1 MSAHHDLDL
10 ASIQARLA
18 GTSGPA
24 YWRSLEELANTEVF
38 QEYLHREFPEQ
49 ASEFTDPVGRR
60 QFLRLM
66 GASLALAGV
75 SACTKQPAEVIVPYV
90 RAPEEMVPGRPLFF
104 ATAVTLGGYAT
115 GVLVE
120 SHEGRPTKIEGNAG
134 HPASLGATDLFAQAQ
149 ILALYDPDR
158 SQTLKQQ
165 GDIRTWS
172 AFLGALRGVVEARRG
187 AQGAGLRVLTG
198 TVTSPTLARQMGEF
212 LAAFPAAKWHQFEAA
227 GRDHVRSGAQAA
239 FGTIVDTRYAFDKA
253 RVVVSL
259 DADFLGAMPG
269 SVRYIRDF
277 ATGRRVRGEAGAMSR
292 LYAVESAAGNTG
304 AKADHRVA
312 LRPTGVEA
320 FARAL
325 ASAVGVPGAPAAPAP
340 AAAQKLLEA
349 AAHDLLASRGASIV
363 VPGDEQPP
371 AVHAICHA
379 INGFLGNTG
388 MTVLHTDPVAS
399 TPMSQVESLRELV
412 DDINGGRV
420 DALLILGGNPVY
432 DAPGDLRFGDALK
445 KVAFTARLGLYE
457 DETSALCQWHVP
469 EAHSLEAWSDA
480 RAWDGTATIIQPLI
494 APLYGGKSAHEV
506 LVGLSQTPG
515 RAAYDVVRD
524 TWARAAAAAG
534 ALDTESFWRTAVHDG
549 VVAGTAFPPKAVT
562 AGNVFASLA
571 PPAPAASG
579 LELVL
584 RADPTVHDGCF
595 ANLGWLQELPK
606 PFTKLT
612 WDNTVQLS
620 PATASRLGI
629 RNEDVVEVAAAG
641 RTVKGPAW
649 IVPGQADDTVAV
661 HLGYGRTRAGRVGN
675 GAGFDAYPLRASA
688 AMWAAPGVTVTATG
702 GRARLASTQL
712 HHDMDGRAI
721 IRAGTLEQY
730 RAHPHFVH
738 EMEHEPP
745 RTLTLYPDHK
755 YEGYAWGMA
764 IDLNTCVGCNACVV
778 ACQSENNVP
787 VVGKDQVA
795 KGREMQWIRVDTY
808 YKGPAEAPEAYHQPV
823 TCQHCENAP
832 CEVVCPVAAT
842 VHSDE
847 GLNDMV
853 YNRCVGTR
861 YCSNNCPYKVRRF
874 NFLLYQDWDT
884 PSLKLARNPDVTV
897 RSRGVMEKC
906 TYCVQRIT
914 RAKIASEKEDR
925 LVADGEIVTACQ
937 QVCPAEAI
945 VFGNINDPASHV
957 SKLRAEALNYSLL
970 GELNTRPRTTYLAAL
985 KNTSPTLVGSTTAD
999 EHADSGSEDR
1009 SQKTEAGR

>member
-1 MSAHHDLDL
+1 MNDHHHHDL
-10 ASIQARLA
+10 ASIRESLA
-18 GTSGPA
+18 GASGPE
-24 YWRSLEELANTEVF
+24 YWRSLEELANTEAF
-38 QEYLHREFPEQ
+38 QEYLHREFPEA

-90 RAPEEMVPGRPLFF
+90 RAPEEIVPGRPLFF
-104 ATAVTLGGYAT
+104 ATAVSLGGYAT

-120 SHEGRPTKIEGNAG
+120 SHEGRPTKIEGNPE

-172 AFLGALRGVVEARRG
+172 AFLGALRTVVEARRG
-187 AQGAGLRVLTG
+187 AQGAGLRILTG
-198 TVTSPTLARQMGEF
+198 TVTSPTLVRQLSEF
-212 LAAFPAAKWHQFEAA
+212 LAAFPAAKWHQYEAA
-227 GRDHVRSGAQAA
+227 GRDHVRVGAQAA
-239 FGTIVDTRYAFDKA
+239 FGAVVDTRYAFDKA
-253 RVVVSL
+253 RVVVAL
-259 DADFLGAMPG
+259 DADFMGTMPG

-277 ATGRRVRGEAGAMSR
+277 AASRRVRGKDGDMSR
-292 LYAVESAAGNTG
+292 LYAVESAASNTG
-304 AKADHRVA
+304 AKADHRAAV
-312 LRPTGVEA
+312 RPAEVEA
-320 FARAL
+320 CARAL
-325 ASAVGVPGAPAAPAP
+325 ASALGVPGAVPAALP
-340 AAAQKLLEA
+340 AAAQKIVEA
-349 AAHDLLASRGASIV
+349 AARDLAASQGASIV

-388 MTVLHTDPVAS
+388 ITVLHTDPVAS
-399 TPMSQVESLRELV
+399 SPVSQVESLRELV
-412 DDINGGRV
+412 GDINGGTV

-432 DAPGDLRFGDALK
+432 DAPGDLRFGEALK
-445 KVAFTARLGLYE
+445 QVAFTARLGLYE
-457 DETSALCQWHVP
+457 DETSAACQWHIP
-469 EAHSLEAWSDA
+469 EAHPLEAWSDV
-480 RAWDGTATIIQPLI
+480 RAWDGTASIVQPLI

-515 RAAYDVVRD
+515 RPAYDVVRD
-524 TWARAAAAAG
+524 TWKAAAAAAG
-534 ALDTESFWRTAVHDG
+534 ALDAEQFWRASVHDG
-549 VVAGTAFPPKAVT
+549 VVKGSAFPPKAVT
-562 AGNVFASLA
+562 AGSVFASLA
-571 PPAPAASG
+571 PLAPAAPG
-579 LELVL
+579 LDLVL
-584 RADPTVHDGCF
+584 RPDPTVHDGRF

-620 PATASRLGI
+620 PATATRLGLH
-629 RNEDVVEVAAAG
+629 NEDVVELSAG
-641 RTVKGPAW
+641 GQSVRGPAW
-649 IVPGQADDTVAV
+649 IVPGQADDTVVV
-661 HLGYGRTRAGRVGN
+661 HLGCGRTRAGRVGTN
-675 GAGFDAYPLRASA
+675 VGFDAYPLRTSA
-688 AMWAAPGVTVTATG
+688 ALWSAPGATVTASG

-730 RAHPHFVH
+730 RTHPHFVH

-745 RTLTLYPDHK
+745 KTLTLYPEHK

-764 IDLNTCVGCNACVV
+764 IDLNACVGCNACVV
-778 ACQSENNVP
+778 ACQSENNIP
-787 VVGKDQVA
+787 VVGREQVA
-795 KGREMQWIRVDTY
+795 KGREMHWLRVDTY
-808 YKGPAEAPEAYHQPV
+808 YKGPAGSPEAYHQPV
-823 TCQHCENAP
+823 MCQHCESAP

-874 NFLLYQDWDT
+874 NFLLYQDWET
-884 PSLKLARNPDVTV
+884 PSLKMARNPDVTV

-925 LVADGEIVTACQ
+925 LVRDGEIVTACQ

-945 VFGNINDPASHV
+945 VFGNINDPESRVA
-957 SKLRAEALNYSLL
+957 KLRTEALNYSLL

-985 KNTSPTLVGSTTAD
+985 KNVNPALGGDA
-999 EHADSGSEDR
+999 
-1009 SQKTEAGR
+1009 AGDAHGEK

>member
-1 MSAHHDLDL
+1 MSGHRDLDL
-10 ASIQARLA
+10 ASIRASLA
-18 GTSGPA
+18 GASGPE
-24 YWRSLEELANTEVF
+24 YWRSLEELANTDAF

-75 SACTKQPAEVIVPYV
+75 TACTRQPTEVVVPYV
-90 RAPEEMVPGRPLFF
+90 RAPEEIIPGKPLFF

-120 SHEGRPTKIEGNAG
+120 SHEGRPTKIEGNPG

-172 AFLGALRGVVEARRG
+172 AFLGALRGVVEAKRG
-187 AQGAGLRVLTG
+187 TQGAGLRLLT
-198 TVTSPTLARQMGEF
+198 TTSTSPTLARQMAEF

-227 GRDHVRSGAQAA
+227 GRDNVRAGAQLAYGA
-239 FGTIVDTRYAFDKA
+239 VVDTRYAFDKA
-253 RVVVSL
+253 RAVVSL
-259 DADFLGAMPG
+259 DADFLGTMPG

-277 ATGRRVRGEAGAMSR
+277 AAARRVRGETKEMSR

-312 LRPTGVEA
+312 VRPSEIELA
-320 FARAL
+320 ARSL
-325 ASAVGVPGAPAAPAP
+325 ASALGVPGAPRAVAPAS
-340 AAAQKLLEA
+340 AQKMLEA
-349 AAHDLLASRGASIV
+349 AARDLLANRGASIV
-363 VPGDEQPP
+363 LAGDEQP
-371 AVHAICHA
+371 ASVHAICHA
-379 INGFLGNTG
+379 INGALGNIG
-388 MTVLHTDPVAS
+388 VTVLHTDTVAAAPV
-399 TPMSQVESLRELV
+399 SQLQSLGELV
-412 DDINGGRV
+412 SDINGGRV
-420 DALLILGGNPVY
+420 DALLVLGGNPAY
-432 DAPGDLRFGDALK
+432 DAPADLRFGDALE

-457 DETSALCQWHVP
+457 DETSARCLWHVP
-469 EAHSLEAWSDA
+469 EAHALEAWSDA

-494 APLYGGKSAHEV
+494 APLYGGKSAHDM
-506 LVGLSQTPG
+506 LIGLSQTPG
-515 RAAYDVVRD
+515 RTAYDVVRE
-524 TWARAAAAAG
+524 TWAPAAAAAG
-534 ALDTESFWRTAVHDG
+534 ALDAESFWRTSVHDG
-549 VVAGTAFPPKAVT
+549 VVADSAFPPKTVA
-562 AGNVFASLA
+562 AGDVFAAIGA
-571 PPAPAASG
+571 PGPAASG
-579 LELVL
+579 LELVV
-584 RADPTVHDGCF
+584 RADPTVHDGSF

-620 PATASRLGI
+620 PATASRLGV
-629 RNEDVVEVAAAG
+629 RNEDVVEVAAGG
-641 RTVKGPAW
+641 RTLEGPAW

-661 HLGYGRTRAGRVGN
+661 HLGSGRRRAGRVGN
-675 GAGFDAYPLRASA
+675 GVGFDAYALRTSA
-688 AMWAAPGVTVTATG
+688 AMWAATGVSVKATG
-702 GRARLASTQL
+702 ARARLASTQL

-730 RAHPHFVH
+730 RTHPHFVH
-738 EMEHEPP
+738 EMAHEPP
-745 RTLTLYPDHK
+745 KTLTMYPPHP

-764 IDLNTCVGCNACVV
+764 IDLNACVGCNACVV
-778 ACQSENNVP
+778 ACQSENNIP
-787 VVGKDQVA
+787 VVGRDQVA
-795 KGREMQWIRVDTY
+795 KGREMHWLRVDTY

-823 TCQHCENAP
+823 MCQQCEKAP

-874 NFLLYQDWDT
+874 NFLLYQDWNT
-884 PSLKLARNPDVTV
+884 PSLKLGRNPDVTV

-914 RAKIASEKEDR
+914 RAKITSEKEGR

-945 VFGNINDPASHV
+945 VFGDINDPASRV

-985 KNTSPTLVGSTTAD
+985 KNVNPALGPSLD
-999 EHADSGSEDR
+999 EHDEGD
-1009 SQKTEAGR
+1009 

>member
-1 MSAHHDLDL
+1 MNDHHHHDL
-10 ASIQARLA
+10 AAIRESLA
-18 GTSGPA
+18 GASGPE
-24 YWRSLEELANTEVF
+24 YWRSLEELAKTETF
-38 QEYLHREFPEQ
+38 QEYLHREFPEA

-90 RAPEEMVPGRPLFF
+90 RAPEEIVPGKPLLF
-104 ATAVTLGGYAT
+104 ATAVSLGGYAT

-120 SHEGRPTKIEGNAG
+120 SHEGRPTKIEGNPE

-172 AFLGALRGVVEARRG
+172 AFLGALRAVVEATRG
-187 AQGAGLRVLTG
+187 AQGAGLRILTG
-198 TVTSPTLARQMGEF
+198 TVTSPTLVRQMAEF
-212 LAAFPAAKWHQFEAA
+212 LAAFPAAQWHQYEAA
-227 GRDHVRSGAQAA
+227 GRDQVRAGAQAA
-239 FGTIVDTRYAFDKA
+239 FGSVVDTRYAFDKA

-259 DADFLGAMPG
+259 DADFMGTMPG

-277 ATGRRVRGEAGAMSR
+277 AGARRVRGKDGVMSR
-292 LYAVESAAGNTG
+292 LYAVESAASNTG
-304 AKADHRVA
+304 AKADHRAAV
-312 LRPTGVEA
+312 RPSEIEA
-320 FARAL
+320 CARAL
-325 ASAVGVPGAPAAPAP
+325 AAALGVPGAAAAALP
-340 AAAQKLLEA
+340 AAAQKLIDA
-349 AAHDLLASRGASIV
+349 AARDLAANRGASIV

-379 INGFLGNTG
+379 INGCLANTG
-388 MTVLHTDPVAS
+388 VTVLHTDPVAS
-399 TPMSQVESLRELV
+399 TPASQVESLRELV
-412 DDINGGRV
+412 GDIDGGTV
-420 DALLILGGNPVY
+420 NALLILGGNPVY
-432 DAPGDLRFGDALK
+432 DAPGDLGFGDALK

-457 DETSALCQWHVP
+457 DETSAACQWHIP
-469 EAHSLEAWSDA
+469 EAHALEAWSDA
-480 RAWDGTATIIQPLI
+480 RAWDGTASIVQPLI

-515 RAAYDVVRD
+515 RPAYDVVRD
-524 TWARAAAAAG
+524 TWRQAAAAAG
-534 ALDTESFWRTAVHDG
+534 ALDAEQFWRTSVHDG
-549 VVAGTAFPPKAVT
+549 VVKGTAFPLKAVT
-562 AGNVFASLA
+562 AGNVFASL
-571 PPAPAASG
+571 PPQPAASG
-579 LELVL
+579 LDLVL
-584 RADPTVHDGCF
+584 RPDPTVHDGGF

-620 PATASRLGI
+620 PGTAGRLGVG
-629 RNEDVVEVAAAG
+629 NEDVVELAAG
-641 RTVKGPAW
+641 GRSVKGPAW
-649 IVPGQADDTVAV
+649 VVPGLADDTVVV
-661 HLGYGRTRAGRVGN
+661 HLGYGRTRAGRVGTN
-675 GAGFDAYPLRASA
+675 VGFDAYPLRTSA
-688 AMWAAPGVTVTATG
+688 AMWSAPGASVTRAG

-730 RAHPHFVH
+730 RNHPHFVH

-745 RTLTLYPDHK
+745 KTLTLYPEHK

-764 IDLNTCVGCNACVV
+764 IDLNACVGCNACVV
-778 ACQSENNVP
+778 ACQSENNIP
-787 VVGKDQVA
+787 VVGREQVA
-795 KGREMQWIRVDTY
+795 KGREMHWLRVDTY

-823 TCQHCENAP
+823 MCQHCENAP

-874 NFLLYQDWDT
+874 NFLLYQDWET
-884 PSLKLARNPDVTV
+884 PSLKMARNPDVTV

-925 LVADGEIVTACQ
+925 LVRDGEIVTACQ

-945 VFGNINDPASHV
+945 VFGNINDPEGRVA
-957 SKLRAEALNYSLL
+957 KLRTEALNYSLL

-985 KNTSPTLVGSTTAD
+985 KNVNPALGGTGGQHG
-999 EHADSGSEDR
+999 EGE
-1009 SQKTEAGR
+1009 

>member
-1 MSAHHDLDL
+1 MNDHHDLDL
-10 ASIQARLA
+10 ASIRASLA
-18 GTSGPA
+18 GTSGPE
-24 YWRSLEELANTEVF
+24 YWRSLEELAHTGAF

-90 RAPEEMVPGRPLFF
+90 RAPEDLLPGKPRFY

-120 SHEGRPTKIEGNAG
+120 SHEGRPTKIEGNPE

-158 SQTLKQQ
+158 SQTIKQQ

-172 AFLGALRGVVEARRG
+172 AFLGALRGLIEAKRSS
-187 AQGAGLRVLTG
+187 QGGGLRILTE
-198 TVTSPTLARQMGEF
+198 TVTSPTLARQMAEL
-212 LAAFPAAKWHQFEAA
+212 LAAFPGARWHQYEAA
-227 GRDHVRSGAQAA
+227 GRDNVRDGARLA
-239 FGTIVDTRYAFDKA
+239 FGAVVDTRYAFDKA

-259 DADFLGAMPG
+259 DADFLGTMPG

-277 ATGRRVRGEAGAMSR
+277 SATRRVRGEAVEMSR
-292 LYAVESAAGNTG
+292 LYAVESAAGSTA

-312 LRPTGVEA
+312 LRPAGVEA

-325 ASAVGVPGAPAAPAP
+325 AAAVGVAGAPAAAVP
-340 AAAQKLLEA
+340 AAAQKMLDA
-349 AAHDLLASRGASIV
+349 AVQDLLAGRGASIV

-379 INGFLGNTG
+379 INGALGNTG
-388 MTVLHTDPVAS
+388 VTVLHTDPVAAA
-399 TPMSQVESLRELV
+399 PASQLQSLRELV
-412 DDINGGRV
+412 DDINGGKV
-420 DALLILGGNPVY
+420 DALLIVGGNPAY
-432 DAPGDLRFGDALK
+432 DAPSDFRFGDAVR
-445 KVAFTARLGLYE
+445 KVAFTAHLGLYE
-457 DETSALCQWHVP
+457 DETSAVCQWHIP

-480 RAWDGTATIIQPLI
+480 RAWDGTASIVQPLI
-494 APLYGGKSAHEV
+494 APLYGGKSAHDV
-506 LVGLSQTPG
+506 LIGLSQTPG
-515 RAAYDVVRD
+515 RAAYDVVRE
-524 TWARAAAAAG
+524 TWKEAASRAGTVDA
-534 ALDTESFWRTAVHDG
+534 EQFWRTAVHDG
-549 VVAGTAFPPKAVT
+549 VVAGTTFPPRAVT
-562 AGNVFASLA
+562 AGNVFAAIGAS
-571 PPAPAASG
+571 APAESG
-579 LELVL
+579 LDLVL
-584 RADPTVHDGCF
+584 RADPTVHDGRF

-629 RNEDVVEVAAAG
+629 RNEDVVEVG
-641 RTVKGPAW
+641 VGGKTVKGPAW
-649 IVPGQADDTVAV
+649 IVPGQADDTVTV
-661 HLGYGRTRAGRVGN
+661 HVGYGRTRAGRVGSSV
-675 GAGFDAYPLRASA
+675 GFDAYALRTSA
-688 AMWAAPGVTVTATG
+688 AMWAAPGVTVKATG
-702 GRARLASTQL
+702 GRAKLASTQL

-730 RAHPHFVH
+730 RRQPRFVH

-745 RTLTLYPDHK
+745 KTLTLYPDHK

-764 IDLNTCVGCNACVV
+764 IDLNACVGCNACVV
-778 ACQSENNVP
+778 ACQSENNIP
-787 VVGKDQVA
+787 VVGKEQVA
-795 KGREMQWIRVDTY
+795 KGREMHWLRVDTY

-823 TCQHCENAP
+823 MCQHCENAP

-874 NFLLYQDWDT
+874 NFLLYQDWET
-884 PSLKLARNPDVTV
+884 PSLKMARNPDVTV

-914 RAKIASEKEDR
+914 RAKITSEKEDR

-945 VFGNINDPASHV
+945 VFGNINDPASRV
-957 SKLRAEALNYSLL
+957 STLRAEALNYSLL

-985 KNTSPTLVGSTTAD
+985 KNVNPALAGGTAPD
-999 EHADSGSEDR
+999 EHGE
-1009 SQKTEAGR
+1009 

>member
-1 MSAHHDLDL
+1 MGIEPESRMSDHHDLDF
-10 ASIQARLA
+10 ASIRESLSGA
-18 GTSGPA
+18 SGPE
-24 YWRSLEELANTEVF
+24 YWRSLEELANTDAF

-90 RAPEEMVPGRPLFF
+90 RAPEDLLPGKPLFY
-104 ATAVTLGGYAT
+104 ATAVTLGGYAA

-120 SHEGRPTKIEGNAG
+120 SHEGRPTKIEGNPE
-134 HPASLGATDLFAQAQ
+134 HPASLGATDLFAQAE

-158 SQTLKQQ
+158 SQTIRQQ

-172 AFLGALRGVVEARRG
+172 AFLGALRGVIEAKRSS
-187 AQGAGLRVLTG
+187 QGAGLRILTG
-198 TVTSPTLARQMGEF
+198 TVTSPTLVRQMAEF
-212 LAAFPAAKWHQFEAA
+212 LAAFPSATWHQYEPAS
-227 GRDHVRSGAQAA
+227 RDNVRGGAQLA
-239 FGTIVDTRYAFDKA
+239 FGAVVDTRYAFDKA

-277 ATGRRVRGEAGAMSR
+277 AATRRVRGESGEMSR
-292 LYAVESAAGNTG
+292 VYAVESAAGNTG

-312 LRPTGVEA
+312 LRPAGVEA

-325 ASAVGVPGAPAAPAP
+325 AAAVGVPGAAAGTVP
-340 AAAQKLLEA
+340 AAAQTVLDA
-349 AAHDLLASRGASIV
+349 AARDLLSSKAASIV
-363 VPGDEQPP
+363 VPGDEQP
-371 AVHAICHA
+371 ASVHAICHA

-388 MTVLHTDPVAS
+388 VTVLHTDPVAS
-399 TPMSQVESLRELV
+399 APASQLQSLRELV
-412 DDINGGRV
+412 EAINGGSV

-432 DAPGDLRFGDALK
+432 DAPSDLRFREALE

-457 DETSALCQWHVP
+457 DETSAVCQWHVP

-480 RAWDGTATIIQPLI
+480 RAWDGTASIIQPLI
-494 APLYGGKSAHEV
+494 APLYAGKSVHDV

-515 RAAYDVVRD
+515 RSAYDVVRD
-524 TWARAAAAAG
+524 TWKQAASAAG
-534 ALDTESFWRTAVHDG
+534 ALDAEQYWRRAVHDG
-549 VVAGTAFPPKAVT
+549 IVAGTAFPLKPVT
-562 AGNVFASLA
+562 AGNVFAAIGA
-571 PPAPAASG
+571 PPPSASG
-579 LELVL
+579 LDLVL
-584 RADPTVHDGCF
+584 RADPTVHDGRF
-595 ANLGWLQELPK
+595 ANLGWLQETPK

-620 PATASRLGI
+620 PATADRLGI
-629 RNEDVVEVAAAG
+629 RNEDVVEVAAG
-641 RTVKGPAW
+641 GKTVTGPAW
-649 IVPGQADDTVAV
+649 IVPGHADDTVTV
-661 HLGYGRTRAGRVGN
+661 HLGYGRTRSGRVGT
-675 GAGFDAYPLRASA
+675 GVGFDAYALRTSG
-688 AMWAAPGVTVTATG
+688 AMWAAPGASVKAGG

-712 HHDMDGRAI
+712 HHDMEGRAI
-721 IRAGTLEQY
+721 IRAGSLEEY
-730 RAHPHFVH
+730 RRNPHFVR
-738 EMEHEPP
+738 EMAEDPP
-745 RTLTLYPDHK
+745 KTLTLYPDHT

-764 IDLNTCVGCNACVV
+764 IDLNACVGCNACVV
-778 ACQSENNVP
+778 ACQSENNIP
-787 VVGKDQVA
+787 VVGREQVA

-808 YKGPAEAPEAYHQPV
+808 YKGPAQAPEAYHQPV
-823 TCQHCENAP
+823 MCQHCENAP
-832 CEVVCPVAAT
+832 CEVVCPVGAT

-884 PSLKLARNPDVTV
+884 PSLKLGRNPDVTV

-925 LVADGEIVTACQ
+925 RVADGEIVTACQ

-945 VFGNINDPASHV
+945 VFGDINDPASRV
-957 SKLRAEALNYSLL
+957 SKLRAEALSYSLL

-985 KNTSPTLVGSTTAD
+985 KNINPVLGGGKAPD
-999 EHADSGSEDR
+999 GHGEEDSR
-1009 SQKTEAGR
+1009 

>member
-1 MSAHHDLDL
+1 MSEHHDHDL
-10 ASIQARLA
+10 ASIRASLA
-18 GTSGPA
+18 GASGPE
-24 YWRSLEELANTEVF
+24 YWRSLEELANTEAF

-75 SACTKQPAEVIVPYV
+75 SACTKQPAEAIVPYV
-90 RAPEEMVPGRPLFF
+90 RAPEEMVPGQPLFF

-120 SHEGRPTKIEGNAG
+120 SHEGRPTKIEGNPE

-158 SQTLKQQ
+158 AQTIRQG

-172 AFLGALRGVVEARRG
+172 AFLGALRGVVEAKR
-187 AQGAGLRVLTG
+187 ASQGAGLRILTG
-198 TVTSPTLARQMGEF
+198 TVTSPTLTRQLTEF
-212 LAAFPAAKWHQFEAA
+212 LAAFPSAKWHQFEPA
-227 GRDHVRSGAQAA
+227 GRDNVRAGAQLA
-239 FGTIVDTRYAFDKA
+239 FGAVVDTRYAFDKA
-253 RVVVSL
+253 RAVVAL
-259 DADFLGAMPG
+259 DADFLGTMPG

-277 ATGRRVRGEAGAMSR
+277 SAARRVRGESGEMSR

-312 LRPTGVEA
+312 LRPGDVET

-325 ASAVGVPGAPAAPAP
+325 AAAVGVPGAPAATAP
-340 AAAQKLLEA
+340 AAAQKILDA
-349 AAHDLLASRGASIV
+349 AARDLLANRGASIV

-371 AVHAICHA
+371 AVHALCHA
-379 INGFLGNTG
+379 INDALGNTG
-388 MTVLHTDPVAS
+388 VTVLHTDPVAVS
-399 TPMSQVESLRELV
+399 PLSQLQSLRELV
-412 DDINGGRV
+412 DDINGGKV

-432 DAPGDLRFGDALK
+432 DAPSDLRFGDALG
-445 KVAFTARLGLYE
+445 KVGFTVRLGFYE
-457 DETSALCQWHVP
+457 DETSALCQWNIP
-469 EAHSLEAWSDA
+469 EAHALEAWSDA
-480 RAWDGTATIIQPLI
+480 RAWDGTASIIQPLI
-494 APLYGGKSAHEV
+494 APLYGGKSAHDV
-506 LVGLSQTPG
+506 LIGLSQTPG

-524 TWARAAAAAG
+524 TWKKAAGDAG
-534 ALDTESFWRTAVHDG
+534 ALDAEQFWRACVHDG

-562 AGNVFASLA
+562 AGNVFAA
-571 PPAPAASG
+571 IGAPAPAAAG
-579 LELVL
+579 LDLLL
-584 RADPTVHDGCF
+584 RPDPTVYDGRF

-620 PATASRLGI
+620 PASAGRLGI
-629 RNEDVVEVAAAG
+629 RNEDIVEVAVGG

-649 IVPGQADDTVAV
+649 IVPGQADDTVTV
-661 HLGYGRTRAGRVGN
+661 HLGSGRTRAGRVGN
-675 GAGFDAYPLRASA
+675 GVGFDAYPLRTSTT
-688 AMWAAPGVTVTATG
+688 MWAAGGAAVRATG
-702 GRARLASTQL
+702 ARARLASTQL
-712 HHDMDGRAI
+712 HHDMEGRAI
-721 IRAGTLEQY
+721 IRTGTLQQY
-730 RAHPHFVH
+730 RKEPHFVR
-738 EMEHEPP
+738 EMAEEPP
-745 RTLTLYPDHK
+745 KTLTMYPEHK

-764 IDLNTCVGCNACVV
+764 IDLNACVGCNACVV
-778 ACQSENNVP
+778 ACQSENNIP
-787 VVGKDQVA
+787 VVGKEQVA
-795 KGREMQWIRVDTY
+795 KGREMQWLRVDTY
-808 YKGPAEAPEAYHQPV
+808 YKGPAEAPEAFHQPV
-823 TCQHCENAP
+823 MCQHCENAP
-832 CEVVCPVAAT
+832 CEVVCPVGAT

-884 PSLKLARNPDVTV
+884 PSLKLGRNPDVSV

-914 RAKIASEKEDR
+914 RAKITSEKEDR
-925 LVADGEIVTACQ
+925 LVRDGEIVTACQ

-945 VFGNINDPASHV
+945 VFGNINDPASRV
-957 SKLRAEALNYSLL
+957 SKLRSEALNYSLL

-985 KNTSPTLVGSTTAD
+985 KNVNPALGEATT
-999 EHADSGSEDR
+999 EHGEGE
-1009 SQKTEAGR
+1009 QK

>member
-1 MSAHHDLDL
+1 MSEHHDLDL
-10 ASIQARLA
+10 ASIRASLA
-18 GTSGPA
+18 GASGPE
-24 YWRSLEELANTEVF
+24 YWRSLEELADTDAF

-75 SACTKQPAEVIVPYV
+75 SACTKQPAEVVVPYV
-90 RAPEEMVPGRPLFF
+90 RAPEEIVPGRPLFF
-104 ATAVTLGGYAT
+104 ATALTLGGYAT

-120 SHEGRPTKIEGNAG
+120 SHEGRPTKIEGNPG

-172 AFLGALRGVVEARRG
+172 AFLGALRGVVEAKRG
-187 AQGAGLRVLTG
+187 TRGAGLRILTG
-198 TVTSPTLARQMGEF
+198 TVTSPTLVRQMAEF
-212 LAAFPAAKWHQFEAA
+212 LAAFPAAKWHQFEPA
-227 GRDHVRSGAQAA
+227 GRDNVREGSRLA
-239 FGTIVDTRYAFDKA
+239 FGETVDTRYAFDKA

-259 DADFLGAMPG
+259 DADFLGTMPG

-277 ATGRRVRGEAGAMSR
+277 AAARRVRGEAKDMSR

-312 LRPTGVEA
+312 LRPSDVELA
-320 FARAL
+320 ARSL
-325 ASAVGVPGAPAAPAP
+325 ASLIGVPGAPAAAAP
-340 AAAQKLLEA
+340 ASAQKMLEA
-349 AAHDLLASRGASIV
+349 AARDLLANRGASIV

-371 AVHAICHA
+371 PIHALCHA
-379 INGFLGNTG
+379 INGALGNAG
-388 MTVLHTDPVAS
+388 VTVLYTDAVAAS
-399 TPMSQVESLRELV
+399 PESQLRSLGELV
-412 DDINGGRV
+412 GDINAGKV
-420 DALLILGGNPVY
+420 DALLVLGGNPVY
-432 DAPGDLRFGDALK
+432 DAPSDLRFGDALEE
-445 KVAFTARLGLYE
+445 VAFTARLGLYE
-457 DETSALCQWHVP
+457 DETSARCQWHIP
-469 EAHSLEAWSDA
+469 EAHALEAWSDA
-480 RAWDGTATIIQPLI
+480 RAWDGTATIVQPLI
-494 APLYGGKSAHEV
+494 APLYGGKSAHDM
-506 LVGLSQTPG
+506 LIGLSQTPG
-515 RAAYDVVRD
+515 RAAYDAVRE
-524 TWARAAAAAG
+524 TWAQEAARSG
-534 ALDTESFWRTAVHDG
+534 ILDTEAFWRAAVHDG
-549 VVAGTAFPPKAVT
+549 VVAGTAFTPKSVA
-562 AGNVFASLA
+562 AGDVFAAIGA
-571 PPAPAASG
+571 PGPAASG
-579 LELVL
+579 LELVV

-620 PATASRLGI
+620 PATAARLGV
-629 RNEDVVEVAAAG
+629 RNEDVVEVAAGG
-641 RTVKGPAW
+641 RRVEGPAW

-661 HLGYGRTRAGRVGN
+661 HLGYGRSRAGRVGN
-675 GAGFDAYPLRASA
+675 GVGFNAYPLRTSA
-688 AMWAAPGVTVTATG
+688 AMWAAPGASVKATG
-702 GRARLASTQL
+702 VRARLASTQL

-730 RAHPHFVH
+730 RTHPHFVH

-745 RTLTLYPDHK
+745 KTLTLYPDHK

-764 IDLNTCVGCNACVV
+764 VDLNACVGCNACVV
-778 ACQSENNVP
+778 ACQSENNIP
-787 VVGKDQVA
+787 VVGRDQVA
-795 KGREMQWIRVDTY
+795 KGREMHWLRVDTY
-808 YKGPAEAPEAYHQPV
+808 YKGPAESPEAYHQPV
-823 TCQHCENAP
+823 MCQHCENAP

-884 PSLKLARNPDVTV
+884 PSLKLGRNPDVTV

-945 VFGNINDPASHV
+945 VFGNVNDPASRV
-957 SKLRAEALNYSLL
+957 SQLRAEALSYSLL

-985 KNTSPTLVGSTTAD
+985 KNVNPALGG
-999 EHADSGSEDR
+999 DSGEYAEGE
-1009 SQKTEAGR
+1009 QK